1 MSRRRVVAEDGK
13 WYIPPSQRSDGTWRP
28 AVQVKPGYIPSEELP
43 KYVCKGRR
51 EADERSRY
59 PVGLPDELKSTNS
72 KPMNTQRQSLSSI
85 MEKIEKQKFNS
96 GVSEM
101 PLPPSPKTEDLDA
114 MKKKLKN
121 LRKKLRDV
129 HALERKIQ
137 SGELTKIE
145 KTQKQKL
152 EMRSTFEDQI
162 KQLERDI
169 GGSAGAVGNLLII

>member
-1 MSRRRVVAEDGK
+1 
-13 WYIPPSQRSDGTWRP
+13 
-28 AVQVKPGYIPSEELP
+28 
-43 KYVCKGRR
+43 
-51 EADERSRY
+51 
-59 PVGLPDELKSTNS
+59 LKSTNS
-72 KPMNTQRQSLSSI
+72 KPMNTQRQSLTSI

-101 PLPPSPKTEDLDA
+101 PLPPSPKIEDLDA

-169 GGSAGAVGNLLII
+169 GGLSIKQSL